1 MITAKNVTKRY
12 TDFTLHVDFEIPQG
26 RITGFIGKNGAGKS
40 TTMKL
45 ILGLVSPDEGEMIV
59 MGSSA
64 ANLSIKEKENIGVSL
79 AESGFSPYLRI
90 SDIIKILKKAY
101 PNFAQKKF
109 ETTCKSMGLPTN
121 KPMKDFSTGM
131 KAKLRVLIAMT
142 HEAKLLI
149 LDEPTAG
156 LDVEARNE
164 VLDLIREYMKEDEK
178 RTVLITS
185 HISSDL
191 ESLCDDVYLIDNGKI
206 ILHEDTDVILGEY
219 GILKVDEETFQ
230 KMDKS
235 FLAKT
240 VPASFGYTCFT
251 KEKRY
256 YKDNYPGMVI
266 ENVKLD
272 ELILMLTE
280 FKKGENEK

>member
-12 TDFTLHVDFEIPQG
+12 ADFTLQVDFEIPQG

-90 SDIIKILKKAY
+90 WDITKILKKAY
-101 PNFAQKKF
+101 PNFAQEKF
-109 ETTCKSMGLPTN
+109 ENTCRSMGLPLN
-121 KPMKDFSTGM
+121 KPMKEFSTGM
-131 KAKLRVLIAMT
+131 KAKLRVLVAMT

-235 FLAKT
+235 FLTKT
-240 VPASFGYTCFT
+240 VPSSFGYTCFT

>member
-12 TDFTLHVDFEIPQG
+12 ADFTLHVDFEIPKG

-40 TTMKL
+40 TTVKL

-64 ANLSIKEKENIGVSL
+64 TNLSIKEKENIGVSL

-90 SDIIKILKKAY
+90 SDITKILKKAY
-101 PNFAQKKF
+101 PNFAQEKF
-109 ETTCKSMGLPTN
+109 ENACRSMGLPLN
-121 KPMKDFSTGM
+121 KPMKEFSTGM
-131 KAKLRVLIAMT
+131 KAKLRVLVAMT

-235 FLAKT
+235 FLTKT
-240 VPASFGYTCFT
+240 VPTFFGYTCFT

-256 YKDNYPGMVI
+256 YRDNYPGMVI

-280 FKKGENEK
+280 SKKGENEK